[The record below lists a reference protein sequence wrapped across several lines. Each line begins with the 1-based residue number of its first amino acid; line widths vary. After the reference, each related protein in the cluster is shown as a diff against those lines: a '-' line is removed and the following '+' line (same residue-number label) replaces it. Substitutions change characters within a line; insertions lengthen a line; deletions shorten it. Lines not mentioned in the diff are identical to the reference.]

1 MTIEE
6 VYVNGDL
13 AQRIPHILNLSFN
26 FVVGELLLKAMGDIA
41 VSSGSACAS
50 GSVEPP
56 HVLRA
61 LGRSDELAHS
71 AIRFSLGRYTTEQQ
85 IDYTVQLVRSRVEK
99 LRERSLR
106 MATQD

>member
-13 AQRIPHILNLSFN
+13 ARRIPHNLNLSFN
-26 FVVGELLLKAMGDIA
+26 FVVGELLLKALDGIA
-41 VSSGSACAS
+41 VSSGSACGT
-50 GSVEPP
+50 GSVAPS

-85 IDYTVQLVRSRVEK
+85 IDQTVALVRRTVAQ
-99 LRERSLR
+99 LRERALQ
-106 MATQD
+106 METQH